1 MKKTY
6 ITPAVETKE
15 IAVETMI
22 AASVEYA
29 GELTKETYS
38 DAKERDFKAEAAE
51 EVNWDEGLW

>member
-6 ITPAVETKE
+6 IIPAVETTE
-15 IAVETMI
+15 ISVEAMI

-38 DAKERDFKAEAAE
+38 DAKERDFGN
-51 EVNWDEGLW
+51 EVADDANWDEGLW